1 MSDELVNRDFNCR
14 LLHVIRR
21 LEGEEGVNVRTVG
34 QFQFNA
40 EGRLARV
47 EDRLALLTDVAVFP
61 PGFDYS
67 FQLSNVTINL
77 CAITSI
83 GQGSC

>member
-1 MSDELVNRDFNCR
+1 VSDEFVNRDFNCR
-14 LLHVIRR
+14 LLQVLRR
-21 LEGEEGVNVRTVG
+21 LEGEEGVTVRTVG

-61 PGFDYS
+61 PGLDYS
-67 FQLSNVTINL
+67 FRLSNVTINI

-83 GQGSC
+83 GQGC